1 MNKFWIDEQ
10 KLHDM
15 VDDAIYHIK
24 VSEPDR
30 ESLLTPD
37 NGALI
42 RDTGREKALQILQA
56 RRSFGRFSFLEN
68 LMDCFIETP
77 SIYRRRIK

>member
-1 MNKFWIDEQ
+1 MFFVDKK

-15 VDDAIYHIK
+15 VDDAIYHLETT
-24 VSEPDR
+24 EPNR

-42 RDTGREKALQILQA
+42 RDLGREKALSTLQA

-68 LMDCFIETP
+68 LASCIIEVDSP
-77 SIYRRRIK
+77 YRRRIK

>member
-1 MNKFWIDEQ
+1 MFFVDKR

-15 VDDAIYHIK
+15 LDDAIYHMSMI
-24 VSEPDR
+24 EPNR

-42 RDTGREKALQILQA
+42 RDLGREKALRTLQA
-56 RRSFGRFSFLEN
+56 RRSLGRFSFLEN
-68 LMDCFIETP
+68 LSDCLIEVDSP
-77 SIYRRRIK
+77 YRRRIR